1 MNEKIKNWLPPT
13 TDGRLALEN
22 RDLYVAQSAATREG
36 KVPDLREVN
45 PMARLAD
52 QFASVFGGGK

>member
-1 MNEKIKNWLPPT
+1 MNDKIKNWLPPT

-36 KVPDLREVN
+36 KVPALQEVN
-45 PMARLAD
+45 PARALAD
-52 QFASVFGGGK
+52 QFAAVFGGAK

>member
-1 MNEKIKNWLPPT
+1 MSDKIKNWMPPT

-22 RDLYVAQSAATREG
+22 RDLYVAQSAQTRDG
-36 KVPDLREVN
+36 KVPALQEVN
-45 PMARLAD
+45 PMTRLAG